1 MLFPAFVKVS
11 LYKCLIFK
19 NSVFCQSYQW
29 FQIATGNYHSLLL
42 ITLCILATSDT
53 SDHSLFLETLP
64 GLGSMMIFFS
74 GGGGSFLLAP
84 SRSLSVRM
92 SQSTALRWYAQ
103 DQGSNQ
109 HPKILCCQMSMFSCD
124 FLRAPNSMSKNPIW
138 HCHMGASNIP
148 QKAKKEFCI
157 SLRVLLFHLVL
168 STLGN
173 ILTISPVSGD
183 HFGPSF
189 SSSHPLSNLSA
200 RPVSSVFKQFLN
212 LFLSRTT
219 VPTLIYATVICWNS
233 LLAGLSSPLLA
244 LQCLL
249 FKEARAIF

>member
-11 LYKCLIFK
+11 LYECLIFK

-42 ITLCILATSDT
+42 IALCILATSDT
-53 SDHSLFLETLP
+53 SDHSLLLETLP
-64 GLGSMMIFFS
+64 GLGSMMILFS

-124 FLRAPNSMSKNPIW
+124 FLQVLQILCPKAQSDIATWVPQTYLKRLKRNSAFPF
-138 HCHMGASNIP
+138 G
-148 QKAKKEFCI
+148 FCY
-157 SLRVLLFHLVL
+157 F
-168 STLGN
+168 T
-173 ILTISPVSGD
+173 
-183 HFGPSF
+183 
-189 SSSHPLSNLSA
+189 
-200 RPVSSVFKQFLN
+200 
-212 LFLSRTT
+212 
-219 VPTLIYATVICWNS
+219 
-233 LLAGLSSPLLA
+233 
-244 LQCLL
+244 
-249 FKEARAIF
+249 